1 MATGQSRKNPGYP
14 GCQSIA
20 YTGLMATMADAKG
33 YVGLG
38 MSEASIA
45 MGLHDI
51 VDNY

>member
-1 MATGQSRKNPGYP
+1 MANGQSRKDPGYP
-14 GCQSIA
+14 GCQPM
-20 YTGLMATMADAKG
+20 MATKADAKG

-38 MSEASIA
+38 MSEANIA